1 MQNTQYHELSKEF
14 LVTLD
19 QEALINLVIQLDFK
33 YQQLA
38 ENARIALADKYG
50 RKTEHFI
57 STGQLLLFSLSV
69 NKLRILGFARLGPET
84 RRKD

>member
-19 QEALINLVIQLDFK
+19 QEALINLVIQLDSK

-38 ENARIALADKYG
+38 ENARIALAEKCG
-50 RKTEHFI
+50 RKTEH
-57 STGQLLLFSLSV
+57 S
-69 NKLRILGFARLGPET
+69 
-84 RRKD
+84 

>member
-57 STGQLLLFSLSV
+57 STGQLLLFPSPST
-69 NKLRILGFARLGPET
+69 NSGSWIRKT
-84 RRKD
+84 RPRN